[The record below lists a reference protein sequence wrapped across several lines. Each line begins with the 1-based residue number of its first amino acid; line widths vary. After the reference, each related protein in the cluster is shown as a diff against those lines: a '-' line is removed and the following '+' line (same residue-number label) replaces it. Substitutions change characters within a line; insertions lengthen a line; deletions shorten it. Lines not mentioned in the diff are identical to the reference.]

1 VLIDGEKLA
10 ELMIDYGIGVTI
22 LIPRRYRECLEQ
34 FLEVEY
40 PEGAVLGYPAA
51 A

>member
-22 LIPRRYRECLEQ
+22 DVSYEIKRLDAPNDNALRYK
-34 FLEVEY
+34 
-40 PEGAVLGYPAA
+40 PEN
-51 A
+51 